1 MSAKSQYLLGFNEPD
16 HKEQANLT
24 AAQAAIMWKEVEKNE
39 VGKVLV
45 SPAVANLNWLDQVF
59 HECHDCR
66 VDHISIHVYD
76 WNCNAHHAMKNL
88 LHALDRFHKPIWLT
102 EFACPRTTSANE
114 QLRYMKE
121 ILPLLEGALYLFLY
135 AGFASRWMVAG
146 NFVDQSASLL
156 KPYSTELTPLGH
168 YYNFIH

>member
-1 MSAKSQYLLGFNEPD
+1 
-16 HKEQANLT
+16 
-24 AAQAAIMWKEVEKNE
+24 MWKEVEKNG

-45 SPAVANLNWLDQVF
+45 SPAVTNLNWLDQVF

-76 WNCNAHHAMKNL
+76 WNCIAHHAMKTL
-88 LHALDRFHKPIWLT
+88 LHSLDRFHKPIWLT

-121 ILPLLEGALYLFLY
+121 ILPLLEGALYLFLFSW
-135 AGFASRWMVAG
+135 FASR
-146 NFVDQSASLL
+146 
-156 KPYSTELTPLGH
+156 
-168 YYNFIH
+168 